1 MLANK
6 LNNNPR
12 IIGNKNIHSS
22 FLGNKNIGRKIS
34 NTLDKIN
41 EYTVPGLAI
50 ASAFQPELA
59 PAFATVGTVLK
70 GAGSIAKNFKNF

>member
-6 LNNNPR
+6 LSNPR
-12 IIGNKNIHSS
+12 ILGQKMSNST
-22 FLGNKNIGRKIS
+22 FLGNKHIGRKIS

-41 EYTVPGLAI
+41 EFAVPGLAM

>member
-6 LNNNPR
+6 LSNSRMLGQKTSN
-12 IIGNKNIHSS
+12 SS
-22 FLGNKNIGRKIS
+22 FLGDKHIGRKIS

-41 EYTVPGLAI
+41 EYAVPGLAM

-70 GAGSIAKNFKNF
+70 GAGSIAKNFRNF

>member
-6 LNNNPR
+6 LNNPR
-12 IIGNKNIHSS
+12 ILGNKNTHSS

-34 NTLDKIN
+34 NTIDKIN
-41 EYTVPGLAI
+41 EFAMPGLAI
-50 ASAFQPELA
+50 ASAFQPELS

>member
-1 MLANK
+1 MFANK
-6 LNNNPR
+6 KTNSV
-12 IIGNKNIHSS
+12 IFGNKNYNSNMFS
-22 FLGNKNIGRKIS
+22 NKHIGRKIY

-41 EYTVPGLAI
+41 EYAVPGLAI

>member
-6 LNNNPR
+6 LSNPR
-12 IIGNKNIHSS
+12 ILGQKMSNST
-22 FLGNKNIGRKIS
+22 FLGNKHIGRKIS

-41 EYTVPGLAI
+41 EFAVPGLAM

-70 GAGSIAKNFKNF
+70 GAGSIAKSFKNF

>member
-6 LNNNPR
+6 LNNPR
-12 IIGNKNIHSS
+12 ILGNKNTHSS
-22 FLGNKNIGRKIS
+22 FLGNKNIGRKVS

-41 EYTVPGLAI
+41 EYAMPGLAI

-59 PAFATVGTVLK
+59 SAFATVGTVLK
-70 GAGSIAKNFKNF
+70 GAGSMVKNFKNF

>member
-6 LNNNPR
+6 KTNSQ
-12 IIGNKNIHSS
+12 IFGNKSYNSNIFS
-22 FLGNKNIGRKIS
+22 NKHIGRKIS

-41 EYTVPGLAI
+41 EYAVPSLAM

-70 GAGSIAKNFKNF
+70 GAGSLAKNFRNF

>member
-6 LNNNPR
+6 LSNSRMLGQKTSN
-12 IIGNKNIHSS
+12 SS
-22 FLGNKNIGRKIS
+22 FLGDKHIGRKIS

-41 EYTVPGLAI
+41 EYAVPGLAM

>member
-6 LNNNPR
+6 LSNPR
-12 IIGNKNIHSS
+12 ILGQKMSNST
-22 FLGNKNIGRKIS
+22 FLGNKHIGRKIS

-41 EYTVPGLAI
+41 EYAGPGLAM

>member
-6 LNNNPR
+6 ISNSRMLGQKTSN
-12 IIGNKNIHSS
+12 ST
-22 FLGNKNIGRKIS
+22 FLGNKHIGRKIS

-41 EYTVPGLAI
+41 EYVVPGLAM
-50 ASAFQPELA
+50 ASAFQPELT

-70 GAGSIAKNFKNF
+70 GAGSIAKHFKNF

>member
-6 LNNNPR
+6 LSNSRMLGQKTSN
-12 IIGNKNIHSS
+12 SS
-22 FLGNKNIGRKIS
+22 FLGDKHIGRKIS

-41 EYTVPGLAI
+41 EYAVPGLAM
-50 ASAFQPELA
+50 ASAFQPELS

-70 GAGSIAKNFKNF
+70 GAGSLAKNFRNF

>member
-6 LNNNPR
+6 LNNPR
-12 IIGNKNIHSS
+12 ILGNKNTHSS

-41 EYTVPGLAI
+41 EYAIPGLAI
-50 ASAFQPELA
+50 ASAFQPELS
-59 PAFATVGTVLK
+59 PVFGTIGTGLK
-70 GAGSIAKNFKNF
+70 TAGSIAKNFKNF

>member
-6 LNNNPR
+6 LSNPR
-12 IIGNKNIHSS
+12 ILGNKMSNSS
-22 FLGNKNIGRKIS
+22 FLGNKHIGRKIS

-41 EYTVPGLAI
+41 EYAVPGLAI
-50 ASAFQPELA
+50 ASTFQPELA
-59 PAFATVGTVLK
+59 PAFATIGTVLK